1 MGVVLRSNRDV
12 LSGPP
17 FFASISG
24 GGFWVWA
31 FGCGLGLVGGISLVG
46 RGGLAA
52 RSAVAFKFSD
62 PLFQSLDPI
71 PEREN

>member
-1 MGVVLRSNRDV
+1 MPFLAARFSLRF
-12 LSGPP
+12 L
-17 FFASISG
+17 AE
-24 GGFWVWA
+24 A
-31 FGCGLGLVGGISLVG
+31 FGFGFGLGLVGEISLVG